1 MFMKADADLKKP
13 AISKHARNFRFNQR
27 VYKKL
32 LYHFD
37 TVDNII
43 HVKTNVETLG
53 LFYKKKK
60 KKKGRCAVELQ
71 RIKRGTFNEKLKSTI
86 RVTRSTAAATG
97 VEDQHN

>member
-53 LFYKKKK
+53 LFYK
-60 KKKGRCAVELQ
+60 
-71 RIKRGTFNEKLKSTI
+71 
-86 RVTRSTAAATG
+86 
-97 VEDQHN
+97 